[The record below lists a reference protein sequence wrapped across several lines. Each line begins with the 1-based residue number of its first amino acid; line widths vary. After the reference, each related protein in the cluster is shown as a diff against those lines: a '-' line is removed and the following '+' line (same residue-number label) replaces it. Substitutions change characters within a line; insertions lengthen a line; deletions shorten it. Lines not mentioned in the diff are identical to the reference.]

1 MPPILDKRCNSTI
14 ISIYTSI
21 ISVMR
26 QKASTTKELNHGKI
40 SSNQI
45 EARENFGKRKRLF
58 GSIK

>member
-26 QKASTTKELNHGKI
+26 QKPSTTKLDHGKI